1 MSGNVLTVLDL
12 RNVPDEIVVEKILST
27 RNSKLFE
34 VIYDRYADRIYNK
47 CLSFSHDSTV
57 AEDLTHEVLVKIYMK
72 LATFNGKSSFSTWTF
87 SITYNHCADFYKRQ
101 TRQREEKE
109 ALAVE
114 FKELASS
121 SDQELFE
128 IKINRLSNLLNKL
141 EPDERM
147 ILLMKYRDD
156 VSIKELSRILE
167 LNDSAVKMRLSRARQ
182 KIIDLNKALFSEN
195 IY

>member
-1 MSGNVLTVLDL
+1 
-12 RNVPDEIVVEKILST
+12 
-27 RNSKLFE
+27 
-34 VIYDRYADRIYNK
+34 
-47 CLSFSHDSTV
+47 
-57 AEDLTHEVLVKIYMK
+57 
-72 LATFNGKSSFSTWTF
+72 
-87 SITYNHCADFYKRQ
+87 HCADFYKRQ

-109 ALAVE
+109 ALSVE
-114 FKELASS
+114 LKELASS

-128 IKINRLSNLLNKL
+128 IKINRLSTLLNKL

-147 ILLMKYRDD
+147 ILLMKYQDD